1 MSKKTAKLLLSGLCL
16 LLVVSCS
23 APEKDK
29 QIYYEKAMEFVKQ
42 EKQEAAVLE
51 LRSAIQIDAKFA
63 EARYQLGLLYLQ
75 GGETKK
81 AFAEL
86 VRAGDLNPD
95 NLDANLKVA
104 HFYLLSRKKE
114 EARKRIE
121 LILAKDPNYRDAL
134 VLLANLEL
142 SEGKYEEALTAL
154 GRIGAESETSD
165 ELLNI
170 RGRILAAQQ
179 QWDAAEEVFRRAIAA
194 NEDNFVNYETLLLLL
209 QQKKDML
216 KSKEVLDAIIEKFPD
231 NVKAHLLLAG
241 YYRSIDN
248 KDQVVEELQKVVE
261 IAPDKARFR
270 LQLADF
276 YQRYGKLD
284 YAEKILVQA
293 RTDIPDDPD
302 LTGALATLYFEQKKF
317 DEARSMLDE
326 LGAGQSGH
334 GGGIL
339 LNARF
344 LLKEGKS
351 RDAIVILQKLSNDV
365 PHWPSP
371 QFYLGLAHYSLG
383 EIELAQ
389 QAVAG
394 AIQKNGQ
401 NSEYHTLLA
410 QIFQEMGAFEEAK
423 AEAVI
428 AVRLSPTDLRAALI
442 LSRALISAKQYGE
455 AVAILVDMRKQIP
468 AHSEILGN
476 LILAY
481 FGAGDR
487 QKGEE
492 ILTEL
497 LRIDPGNTHAVAL
510 FLDLRFKNDLPG
522 AEAFVRQQIDKAPAD
537 ARLHL
542 ILGSLLEKQNNGR
555 KALAAYE
562 KAQELGPDMTQPYLA
577 AARIMTKLGQRDE
590 ARAKYND
597 LIAKDPKS
605 VPGHMGIATLLQAEG
620 NSPEAA
626 AQYRKIVDIN
636 RNYAPAANNLAW
648 LIASDPNGDLGE
660 ALMIAMTAKQSSP
673 DDPNIADT
681 LGWVHYQRHSYMLAT
696 SQFELALQSQP
707 DNPTW
712 TYHLALAQNGDNKK
726 EAAIQTLDNLLKK
739 SPAFPDRQKALD
751 LLAELTKG

>member
-1 MSKKTAKLLLSGLCL
+1 MSEKTAKLLLSGLCL

-29 QIYYEKAMEFVKQ
+29 QVYFEKAMEFIKQ

-75 GGETKK
+75 EGETKK

-134 VLLANLEL
+134 VLLAHLEL
-142 SEGKYEEALTAL
+142 IEGKYDAALAAL
-154 GRIGAESETSD
+154 NRIGLESETSD

-170 RGRILAAQQ
+170 RGRIHAAQQ
-179 QWDAAEEVFRRAIAA
+179 QWDAAEEFFRRAIAA
-194 NEDNFVNYETLLLLL
+194 NEDNFTNYETLLLLL

-216 KSKEVLDAIIEKFPD
+216 KSKELLDEIIEKFPE

-248 KDQVVEELQKVVE
+248 KDQVAEELQKVVA

-276 YQRYGKLD
+276 YQRNGKPD
-284 YAEKILVQA
+284 DAEKTLVQA
-293 RTDIPDDPD
+293 RTDIPDDSD

-317 DEARSMLDE
+317 DEARAMLDE
-326 LGAGQSGH
+326 LGASQSGH
-334 GGGIL
+334 GGATL

-344 LLKEGKS
+344 LLKEGKP
-351 RDAIVILQKLSNDV
+351 RDAIVILRKLSNDF
-365 PHWPSP
+365 PDWPSP

-383 EIELAQ
+383 EFELAQ

-401 NSEYHTLLA
+401 DSEYHTLLA
-410 QIFQEMGAFEEAK
+410 QIFQDMGAYEDAK

-428 AVRLSPTDLRAALI
+428 AVRLNPTNLRAALI
-442 LSRALISAKQYGE
+442 LSRALVIAKQYGE
-455 AVAILVDMRKQIP
+455 AVAILVEMRKQIP
-468 AHSEILGN
+468 AHPEILGN

-481 FGAGDR
+481 FGAGER
-487 QKGEE
+487 EKGGEV
-492 ILTEL
+492 LTEL

-510 FLDLRFKNDLPG
+510 SLDLGFRNDLPG

-537 ARLHL
+537 ARLYL
-542 ILGSLLEKQNNGR
+542 ILGSLLDKQNNGL

-562 KAQELGPDMTQPYLA
+562 KAQELGPGMTQPYLA
-577 AARIMTKLGQRDE
+577 AARIMAKLGQRDE
-590 ARAKYND
+590 ALAKYND
-597 LIAKDPKS
+597 MIAKHPKS
-605 VPGHMGIATLLQAEG
+605 IPGHMGIATLLQVEG
-620 NSPEAA
+620 NHAEATI
-626 AQYRKIVDIN
+626 QYRKIIEIN
-636 RNYAPAANNLAW
+636 RNYGPAANNLAW

-660 ALMIAMTAKQSSP
+660 ALMLAMTAKQSSP
-673 DDPNIADT
+673 DDPHIADT
-681 LGWVHYQRHSYMLAT
+681 LGWVHYQRHSYALAT
-696 SQFELALQSQP
+696 SQFEFALQSQP
-707 DNPTW
+707 DNPVW
-712 TYHLALAQNGDNKK
+712 AYRLALAQNGNNRKD
-726 EAAIQTLDNLLKK
+726 AAIQTLENLLKK
-739 SPAFPDRQKALD
+739 IPAFPDRQKAED